1 MSDYFLRMFAYH
13 NWANRRALDSIAGLD
28 GNDAQPRRYFAHI
41 LGAQKLWLL
50 RIQGSNLTGAEVWPD
65 LSFEECLALGAEM
78 ELKWKEYLETMDG
91 EELNRSV
98 AYTNSKGDGFVN
110 TVEEIITH
118 MFNHGTYHRGQ
129 IASKVREMGG
139 TPASTDFIVFMR
151 E

>member
-1 MSDYFLRMFAYH
+1 MFTYH

-28 GNDAQPRRYFAHI
+28 GNDAIPRKLLAHL

-65 LSFEECLALGAEM
+65 FSFEECLALDAEM
-78 ELKWKEYLETMDG
+78 ELKWREYLEKMDE

-98 AYTNSKGDGFVN
+98 AYTNTKGDSFVN
-110 TVEEIITH
+110 SVEEIVTH

-129 IASKVREMGG
+129 IASKVRELGG